1 MPEDL
6 VYHRAMLRFKRPQ
19 KKQTRMSIV
28 EVKILAAL
36 AILAMGILGG
46 IVPLAAARH
55 GTGRR
60 LLSFGNAL
68 AGGIF
73 LGAGFIHLL
82 PEAGEALKEVVDYPL
97 APLVAA
103 LGIGLLLLID
113 RVVFEFIRSEQTRA
127 NKGRPSAD
135 ISTRVIGST
144 VRSFDHCRHCSWSST
159 RTGAFGARHDRYPL
173 PQGFGGVC
181 PDR

>member
-1 MPEDL
+1 
-6 VYHRAMLRFKRPQ
+6 
-19 KKQTRMSIV
+19 MSIV

-55 GTGRR
+55 GTRRR

-113 RVVFEFIRSEQTRA
+113 RVVFEFIRSEQTAPTKAIRQPIFPLVLLVA
-127 NKGRPSAD
+127 LSVHSIIAGIALGVQPELAHSVLVM
-135 ISTRVIGST
+135 IGILFHRV
-144 VRSFDHCRHCSWSST
+144 RLH
-159 RTGAFGARHDRYPL
+159 L
-173 PQGFGGVC
+173 P
-181 PDR
+181 